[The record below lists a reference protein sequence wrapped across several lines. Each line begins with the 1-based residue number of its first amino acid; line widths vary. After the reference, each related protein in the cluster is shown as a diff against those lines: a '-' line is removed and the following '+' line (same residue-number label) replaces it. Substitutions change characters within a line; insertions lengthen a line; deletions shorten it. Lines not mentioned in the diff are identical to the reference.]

1 MGSAGKKE
9 LRKLILSRRNSLP
22 EGERKRLSRMIKDR
36 FIGMVEEEGF
46 DVVMVYFSIGSEV
59 ETYELARELL
69 GMGKRVC
76 GPAILKREK
85 ELLPLL
91 VRKIPDQLVR
101 GPYGIPEPSKE
112 LCEPIDPREIDAVVV
127 PGVAFDLRG
136 YRIGYGGGYYDR
148 FLRKC
153 ENALRVGL
161 AFELQI
167 LDRIENEDWDE
178 PVHAIVTERRVI
190 RIGRA

>member
-1 MGSAGKKE
+1 MGSAGKRE
-9 LRKLILSRRNSLP
+9 LRKLILRRRNSLP
-22 EGERKRLSRMIKDR
+22 EEERRRLSRLIKDR
-36 FIGMVEEEGF
+36 FIRMTEEEGF

-59 ETYELARELL
+59 ETYQLARELL

-76 GPAILKREK
+76 GPAILKGRR

-91 VRKIPDQLVR
+91 VKRIPDQLVK

-112 LCEPIDPREIDAVVV
+112 LCEPIDPREIDVVLV

-136 YRIGYGGGYYDR
+136 YRIGYGSGYYDR
-148 FLRKC
+148 FLKRC

-167 LDRIENEDWDE
+167 LDRIDDEEWDE
-178 PVHAIVTERRVI
+178 PVHRIITERRVI
-190 RIGRA
+190 RIR